1 MWVVEVVVRMKKK
14 PGQKKTEGHG
24 RPLSAP
30 LRAGLESK
38 TRLILLGGKGGVGKT
53 TAAVAMAVL
62 LTESGQKVLVVSSDP
77 APSLSD
83 IFETPIGGTIK
94 EVHGLYAIEIDAKS
108 AVEKYKKMYG
118 GVIVDT
124 LATIVPIDDTILD
137 EIPNEVVPGFD
148 ELFALEEVLV
158 YLGRDYDFIVW
169 DTAPTGHTLR
179 LLSLPGVM
187 QEYATGLLTVH
198 GRIEGVLTAIKSLF
212 DRDTTQDTI
221 VETLTELK
229 EAALLTKKILTDP
242 DRTEFIPVIIPEAL
256 ALHQTER
263 FKKVLDGLGI
273 PMHRMIVNGIFPD
286 NACPFCRSRR
296 MMQMHYLEAIH
307 KRFGSALQ
315 VIEMPLFPFEMKG
328 QDAIRQYAGSLGS
341 HVGVAG

>member
-1 MWVVEVVVRMKKK
+1 MVVVVVRMKKK
-14 PGQKKTEGHG
+14 PESKKPDYPGH
-24 RPLSAP
+24 PLSAP
-30 LRAGLESK
+30 LRAGLNSK

-62 LTESGQKVLVVSSDP
+62 LNKSGQKVLVVSSDP

-94 EVHGLYAIEIDAKS
+94 KVHGLYALEIDAKA
-108 AVEKYKKMYG
+108 AVGKYKKLYG

-124 LATIVPIDDTILD
+124 LATIVPIDDSILD

-158 YLGRDYDFIVW
+158 YLGQDYDFIVW

-179 LLSLPGVM
+179 LLSLPGIM
-187 QEYATGLLTVH
+187 QEYATGLLAVH
-198 GRIEGVLTAIKSLF
+198 GRIEGMLNAVRSLF
-212 DRDTTQDTI
+212 DRDTPHDTI
-221 VETLTELK
+221 VETLTGLR
-229 EAALLTKKILTDP
+229 EAALLTKKILSDP
-242 DRTEFIPVIIPEAL
+242 ARTEFIPVIIPEAL

-263 FKKVLDGLGI
+263 FKKVLDELGI
-273 PMHRMIVNGIFPD
+273 PMHRMIVNGIIPE
-286 NACPFCRSRR
+286 NTCPFCSSRR
-296 MMQMHYLEAIH
+296 KMQVQYLEAIH
-307 KRFGSALQ
+307 KRFGSDLQ

-328 QDAIRQYAGSLGS
+328 QDAIRQYAGSLGI
-341 HVGVAG
+341 HAGGAG